1 MGMPSVSA
9 TKIVTL
15 DFTQPLSFRVEVG
28 NDMLGGTSFSIGE
41 TSGTCTTETV
51 PVPAASAVQFST
63 LNLITTVEDNN
74 LATNRTAV
82 TYHIRNGGREMSF
95 PFELVLP
102 NNERFA
108 LYLIDFMFI

>member
-9 TKIVTL
+9 TKIVSL
-15 DFTQPLSFRVEVG
+15 DFSQPLSFRVEVG
-28 NDMLGGTSFSIGE
+28 NEMLGGTSFHIGDL
-41 TSGTCTTETV
+41 SGKCTTEEV
-51 PVPAASAVQFST
+51 SIPDGGDLQFST

-82 TYHIRNGGREMSF
+82 TYHLRNGNQEMSF

-102 NNERFA
+102 KNERFA